1 MPMRMAEPHL
11 LIVLGATGD
20 LMRRKLLPALYHLR
34 DQGSLGDD
42 AVLLGVALDAGLD
55 DQKFRTL
62 VRDALTET
70 GLHLDS
76 GAARWCDS
84 RIYYQPMGSGKPEEY
99 RALSD
104 RIAVLE
110 REHKLPG
117 NRVFYLALPNAAFP
131 STIEGLGRAGLNR
144 SQGWTRLVIEK
155 PFGRDLASAQELNR
169 LAHRHLN
176 EPQIYRIDHYLGKIT
191 VQNVLVFRFAN
202 AIFES
207 LWNRDRVDHVQIT
220 VAEDLGVEQRAG
232 YYEQAGALRDMVQNH
247 LTQLV
252 TLVAMEVPVAF
263 EAEAIRNE
271 KLKVLRSIKAISP
284 EDVVLGQYEAGRV
297 KDLVVPGYREESGV
311 ARGSRTDTFVALK
324 LEIDN
329 WRWHG
334 VPFYLRTGKRLARRA
349 TQIVVTFRPPPVSL
363 FQSYEGIQLHSNVLV
378 MTLQPE
384 EGFSLFFDV
393 KAPVK
398 LASLERHSLHF
409 QYQEAYASMP
419 EAYQTLMLDVLVGD
433 QTRFVRTD
441 VAETSWRLYTPVLEA
456 NLPVHGYAAGT
467 WGPVEAEQLVARD
480 GRQWL
485 TL

>member
-1 MPMRMAEPHL
+1 MPTRMAEPHL

-34 DQGSLGDD
+34 NQEFLGDD
-42 AVLLGVALDAGLD
+42 AVILGVALDAGLD
-55 DQKFRTL
+55 DQKFRAL
-62 VRDALTET
+62 AKDALAEA
-70 GLHLDS
+70 GLHLDNET
-76 GAARWCDS
+76 ARWCDG
-84 RIYYQPMGSGKPEEY
+84 RMYYQPMGSGKAEDY
-99 RALSD
+99 RALGD
-104 RIAVLE
+104 RIAGLE

-131 STIEGLGRAGLNR
+131 STVEGLSRAGLNR

-169 LAHRHLN
+169 LVHRHLT
-176 EPQIYRIDHYLGKIT
+176 ESQIYRIDHYLGKVT

-271 KLKVLRSIKAISP
+271 KLKVLRSVQAIRP
-284 EDVVLGQYEAGRV
+284 EDVVLGQYEAGKV
-297 KDLVVPGYREESGV
+297 KGREVPGYREEPGV
-311 ARGSRTDTFVALK
+311 ARDSRTDTFVALK

-363 FQSYEGIQLHSNVLV
+363 FQSFEGIQLHSNVLV

-398 LASLERHSLHF
+398 PAALERHSLHF
-409 QYQEAYASMP
+409 QYQEAYESMP
-419 EAYQTLMLDVLVGD
+419 EAYQTLMLDVLAGD
-433 QTRFVRTD
+433 QTRFVRAD
-441 VAETSWRLYTPVLEA
+441 VAETSWRLYTPLLEA
-456 NLPVHGYAAGT
+456 KMPVRGYPAGT
-467 WGPVEAEQLVARD
+467 WGPVEAEQLLARD